1 LIEFLKI
8 RNLHKMMDGSML
20 TFGTTDLQRRTAD
33 VQKAALKSP
42 VMLTYHDKPRFIMM
56 TVEEYARRLGVSL
69 VAGHKALPDSAV
81 VRLQAMVERHPD
93 AECVVAGGLA
103 ALGDEE
109 TELGGR
115 AP

>member
-1 LIEFLKI
+1 
-8 RNLHKMMDGSML
+8 ML

-42 VMLTYHDKPRFIMM
+42 VLLTYHDKPRFIMM
-56 TVEEYARRLGVSL
+56 TVEEYARRPGVDL
-69 VAGHKALPDSAV
+69 VAGPESLPDSAV
-81 VRLQAMVERHPD
+81 ARLQAIAEAHPD

-103 ALGDEE
+103 ALLDEE
-109 TELGGR
+109 TERGSL